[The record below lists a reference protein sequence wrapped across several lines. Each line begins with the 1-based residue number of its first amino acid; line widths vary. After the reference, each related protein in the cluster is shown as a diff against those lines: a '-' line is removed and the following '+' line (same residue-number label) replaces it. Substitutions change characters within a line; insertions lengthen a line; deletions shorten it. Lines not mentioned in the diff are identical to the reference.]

1 MGLREEGRGRG
12 EFWLS
17 SRHADESEI
26 HFGTH
31 QSCLTCLTIRILP
44 VPLLAVASAPS
55 LGVLVQA
62 RSTLA
67 HWLQRRQRCEALE
80 LTARQAL
87 QHPSERQG
95 GLGRTKGARK
105 TGNQSAYG
113 RTLQVSFEFL
123 LKDMIGSERVAL
135 ISTPGGDIL
144 KLLK

>member
-1 MGLREEGRGRG
+1 M
-12 EFWLS
+12 
-17 SRHADESEI
+17 
-26 HFGTH
+26 
-31 QSCLTCLTIRILP
+31 
-44 VPLLAVASAPS
+44 
-55 LGVLVQA
+55 
-62 RSTLA
+62 
-67 HWLQRRQRCEALE
+67 
-80 LTARQAL
+80 TARQAL